1 MSDVADLAL
10 ILFLPWFAILGALYW
25 FYPRTLERTPARRR
39 FDIAALCLAFLASF
53 IAGRWG
59 FAIASTTIEAGPIWR
74 QVLASLLAYKAFLA
88 VLAGAWAWRG
98 FRFRLH

>member
-1 MSDVADLAL
+1 MSEVADLAL

-25 FYPRTLERTPARRR
+25 FYPRTLERTPRRRR
-39 FDIAALCLAFLASF
+39 FDVMALGVAFAASF
-53 IAGRWG
+53 AAGRWG

-98 FRFRLH
+98 FTFRTR